1 MMPVVGVVSLFRD
14 NRDDAIRIADERAKW
29 VTNCKILHI
38 CIEGDSKDDT
48 FALLKSINTLNTI
61 VIKHD
66 QKVPRYGSYVI
77 PERLKALAE
86 LWNIGVEEALRAGCH
101 YIWILDSDI
110 KVNEN
115 IIGRLLRHNR
125 DAIAPMLLWEG
136 THKFRDTWAYHKDN
150 NNFTANPPYH
160 KAYNPNT
167 PFHVWGAGTPLIKSE
182 ILHKGVRFNDMEI
195 RGFCDGINKLGYK
208 IYVDP
213 KSIIYHP
220 VPE

>member
-1 MMPVVGVVSLFRD
+1 MPVVGVVSLFRD

-125 DAIAPMLLWEG
+125 DAIAPID
-136 THKFRDTWAYHKDN
+136 R
-150 NNFTANPPYH
+150 
-160 KAYNPNT
+160 
-167 PFHVWGAGTPLIKSE
+167 KSTRLNSSHE
-182 ILHKGVRFNDMEI
+182 WISSM
-195 RGFCDGINKLGYK
+195 
-208 IYVDP
+208 P
-213 KSIIYHP
+213 SSA
-220 VPE
+220 